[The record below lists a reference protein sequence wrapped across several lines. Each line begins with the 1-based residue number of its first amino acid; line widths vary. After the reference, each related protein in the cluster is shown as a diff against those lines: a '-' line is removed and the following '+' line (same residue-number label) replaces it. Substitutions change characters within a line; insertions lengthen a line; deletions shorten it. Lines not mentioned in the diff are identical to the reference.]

1 MNVYFTLLH
10 AVIKIRV
17 LYDSVTKIV
26 VIIIIIVFV
35 VFISGTL
42 QFALQ
47 RSVIVIVCCLS
58 VTRVYCDKATEVRIM
73 RFSRKSRIKS

>member
-47 RSVIVIVCCLS
+47 RSVIVIVC
-58 VTRVYCDKATEVRIM
+58 
-73 RFSRKSRIKS
+73 